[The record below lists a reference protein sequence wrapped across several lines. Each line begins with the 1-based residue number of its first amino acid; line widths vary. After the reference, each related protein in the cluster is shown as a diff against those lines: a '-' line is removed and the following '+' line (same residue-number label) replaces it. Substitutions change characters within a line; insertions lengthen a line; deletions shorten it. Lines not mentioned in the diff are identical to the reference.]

1 MVNLT
6 FYGQFPVRSQT
17 PTVPAV
23 AVLKVDGIETVVGQ
37 AQTLGNLRKNSAAIY
52 KLIGKSPADVTF
64 QEFGDKARKDWME
77 LPTMLDVD
85 DQPQAASSFTVG
97 RRFELMT
104 KGVRVTAIGRNY
116 AAIIVGQGGLGK
128 SFTVERTLK
137 EDLGMAIDDPMIE
150 APINFGNNANEGVIM
165 VRGNITEQGLYK
177 VLHNHRNQMIV
188 FDDADGILE
197 SENKV
202 NMLKAI
208 LDSRPVRKVS
218 WVSGRL
224 ADDGWET
231 TFEFT
236 GRVIYI
242 SNRTFDRM
250 PQSLHSRCLLMD
262 LTLSEKEIFDRI
274 RDLGKMETFAIVL
287 PYEAVDEIVE
297 ELYARRRQLKD
308 LSLRTYIK
316 AAGFY
321 IDEHADWKD
330 MVRFCL

>member
-6 FYGQFPVRSQT
+6 FYGQFPIRSTT
-17 PTVPAV
+17 PTVPAI
-23 AVLKVDGIETVVGQ
+23 AILKIDGVETVVGQ
-37 AQTLGNLRKNSAAIY
+37 AQTLGNLRKNATAIY
-52 KLIGKSPADVTF
+52 KLIGKAPQDVVF
-64 QEFGDKARKDWME
+64 QEFADKARKDWSE
-77 LPTMLDVD
+77 LPSMLDAD
-85 DQPQAASSFTVG
+85 DMPVGSSFSVG
-97 RRFELMT
+97 RRFELMA
-104 KGVRVTAIGRNY
+104 KGVRITAVGRNY

-128 SFTVERTLK
+128 SHTVEKVLT
-137 EDLGMAIDDPMIE
+137 EDLGMAIDDPMID
-150 APINFGNNANEGVIM
+150 APITFGDNSDEGVIM

-202 NMLKAI
+202 NMLKAV
-208 LDSRPVRKVS
+208 LDSRVSRKVS
-218 WVSGRL
+218 WVSGKL

-250 PQSLHSRCLLMD
+250 PQALHSRCLLMD
-262 LTLSEKEIFDRI
+262 LTLSEKEIFERI
-274 RDLGKMETFAIVL
+274 RDLGKMDTFAVVL
-287 PYEAVDEIVE
+287 PHTAVDEIVD
-297 ELYARRRQLKD
+297 ELYGRRRQLKD

-330 MVRFCL
+330 MVKFCL